1 MHDLVIRGGRVALD
15 TGWTDCDIGIDGGRI
30 VALDRSLAGTETI
43 EAGGYWVMPG
53 GIDAHC
59 HLDQPTWGGADTADD
74 FASGSIAAAFG
85 GTTSIVPFAMPGP
98 GLNALASLDRA
109 LARAAGKAIVDY
121 GLHGVLTEDTG
132 HDIEAQVSELVRR
145 GVPSVKLFM
154 TYAGFAVSDDLMLAV
169 LDAARGQGARVMV
182 HAEND
187 AAIRRTRDR
196 LVESGRT
203 AFRYHAV
210 AHAEA
215 FEREATHR
223 AVTFAEVTGA
233 PMVVVHVSCA
243 QALDEVLRGRARGA
257 DVAAETCPQYLFL
270 TAADLDRAPAEAARA
285 LFTPP
290 PRTRTSQARL
300 WEGLAEG
307 DIALWSSDHS
317 PFRLSDK
324 LPDPSRP
331 RFHRAANGVPG
342 LETRLPLLFC
352 EGLLAGRLTL
362 RRYLELAG
370 RNAADLYGLAD
381 RKGRIAIGLD
391 ADLALWDP
399 QVHWEIRQDRHHS
412 RVDFSSY
419 EGRRVTG
426 KPITVLV
433 RGVPVV
439 RDGILT
445 DIAPL
450 GRFLHR
456 SRAVPDASHPP
467 IEESTPWREP

>member
-1 MHDLVIRGGRVALD
+1 
-15 TGWTDCDIGIDGGRI
+15 
-30 VALDRSLAGTETI
+30 
-43 EAGGYWVMPG
+43 
-53 GIDAHC
+53 
-59 HLDQPTWGGADTADD
+59 
-74 FASGSIAAAFG
+74 
-85 GTTSIVPFAMPGP
+85 
-98 GLNALASLDRA
+98 
-109 LARAAGKAIVDY
+109 
-121 GLHGVLTEDTG
+121 
-132 HDIEAQVSELVRR
+132 
-145 GVPSVKLFM
+145 
-154 TYAGFAVSDDLMLAV
+154 
-169 LDAARGQGARVMV
+169 MV

-257 DVAAETCPQYLFL
+257 DVAA
-270 TAADLDRAPAEAARA
+270 D
-285 LFTPP
+285 
-290 PRTRTSQARL
+290 TSQARL

-439 RDGILT
+439 RDGILK

-456 SRAVPDASHPP
+456 SRAVPDASLPP
-467 IEESTPWREP
+467 IEESMPWREP